1 MRRLRSCFC
10 QLMLICATLTACA
23 SWFSS
28 EPPGPI
34 YDVRS
39 AVVLG
44 GPEVS
49 RELLSGIGDRINSAI
64 NATVRTEVYP
74 RVVLTIRVA
83 SVQKAVG
90 IDRNRNVAKIRIDA
104 ASVDDGSVIAVSA
117 FEVTSTANDERMV
130 DQILA
135 EDVAARIRS
144 AFQLTAGGA

>member
-1 MRRLRSCFC
+1 MRWLRSCFC
-10 QLMLICATLTACA
+10 QLTLICAALTACA
-23 SWFSS
+23 GLFSS
-28 EPPGPI
+28 EPAGPI

-44 GPEVS
+44 GPNVPP
-49 RELLSGIGDRINSAI
+49 ELLSGIGDRIDSAI

-90 IDRNRNVAKIRIDA
+90 FDRNRNVAKIKIDA

-117 FEVTSTANDERMV
+117 FEVTSTAYDKSMV